1 MSSKQKHKLNKKL
14 KYCRNCPTGRKEK
27 SPRGTAWMQHER
39 ANNDLFTNINVYF
52 KGTVA

>member
-14 KYCRNCPTGRKEK
+14 KYYYWNCPTGTT
-27 SPRGTAWMQHER
+27 GTAWMQHER
-39 ANNDLFTNINVYF
+39 ANNDLFTNIIVYF